1 MTIDQCFDW
10 LSITPWSAS
19 ITILRNV
26 IIKDEPVSC
35 PFCLGQCRT
44 QICCK
49 AQKEAENNENAIS
62 TSVIVLGSIV
72 IALVLIFVLVG
83 ALLYHFKSWKN
94 LKAKVAVAK
103 RLVCCKGKGYKG
115 RGGQRGG
122 RVGNIGPVRNVW
134 QMLFSEKL
142 NSIKKFEYEKCRNVK
157 KIWIWRIFQKLFPVS
172 KCQLRLK
179 SFLLDYNPILGWKH
193 RIN

>member
-1 MTIDQCFDW
+1 M
-10 LSITPWSAS
+10 
-19 ITILRNV
+19 

-103 RLVCCKGKGYKG
+103 RLVCCKGKGNKG

-122 RVGNIGPVRNVW
+122 RVGNIGPVRNV
-134 QMLFSEKL
+134 
-142 NSIKKFEYEKCRNVK
+142 
-157 KIWIWRIFQKLFPVS
+157 
-172 KCQLRLK
+172 
-179 SFLLDYNPILGWKH
+179 
-193 RIN
+193 

>member
-1 MTIDQCFDW
+1 MW
-10 LSITPWSAS
+10 LKKKNNPTQEGVGD
-19 ITILRNV
+19 R
-26 IIKDEPVSC
+26 C
-35 PFCLGQCRT
+35 PRANCL
-44 QICCK
+44 

-122 RVGNIGPVRNVW
+122 RVGNIGPVRNV
-134 QMLFSEKL
+134 
-142 NSIKKFEYEKCRNVK
+142 
-157 KIWIWRIFQKLFPVS
+157 
-172 KCQLRLK
+172 
-179 SFLLDYNPILGWKH
+179 
-193 RIN
+193 

>member
-1 MTIDQCFDW
+1 M
-10 LSITPWSAS
+10 
-19 ITILRNV
+19 

-49 AQKEAENNENAIS
+49 AQKEAESNENAIS

-72 IALVLIFVLVG
+72 IALVLILVLVG

-103 RLVCCKGKGYKG
+103 RLVCCKNKG

-122 RVGNIGPVRNVW
+122 RVGNIGPVRNV
-134 QMLFSEKL
+134 
-142 NSIKKFEYEKCRNVK
+142 
-157 KIWIWRIFQKLFPVS
+157 
-172 KCQLRLK
+172 
-179 SFLLDYNPILGWKH
+179 
-193 RIN
+193 

>member
-1 MTIDQCFDW
+1 MASAVAG
-10 LSITPWSAS
+10 SIAGSIGSSLLGFGANLLTSKGDSSTWQLPNGAKISELDCWQEGSGAS
-19 ITILRNV
+19 CPKANCLASRGGGNV

-122 RVGNIGPVRNVW
+122 RVGNIGPVRNV
-134 QMLFSEKL
+134 
-142 NSIKKFEYEKCRNVK
+142 
-157 KIWIWRIFQKLFPVS
+157 
-172 KCQLRLK
+172 
-179 SFLLDYNPILGWKH
+179 
-193 RIN
+193 